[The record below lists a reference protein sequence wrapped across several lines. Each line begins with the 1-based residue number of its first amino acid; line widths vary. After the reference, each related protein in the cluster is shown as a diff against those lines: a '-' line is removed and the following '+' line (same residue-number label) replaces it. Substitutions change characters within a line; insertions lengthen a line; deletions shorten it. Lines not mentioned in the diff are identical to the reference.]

1 MVLLIEISALSTR
14 LIFLYNTQF
23 TNSSFSLSIAIHL
36 RSGRVDSLDI
46 PFHYVSSERLAY
58 CPSRNR
64 TCGFL
69 AYGSSNRHLI
79 PVPYI
84 GCQMRFRNVVIPHSP
99 ILFVPEFSF
108 LVSPIQHLVCAVL
121 KIFPETLYRMKI
133 PVHSIVIAMSSNYPV
148 NSGF

>member
-1 MVLLIEISALSTR
+1 MHMTTQKSTISHVEILCPKQCNR
-14 LIFLYNTQF
+14 LTFYSPCGF
-23 TNSSFSLSIAIHL
+23 ASYAFAYF
-36 RSGRVDSLDI
+36 GRVDSLDS
-46 PFHYVSSERLAY
+46 PFHYISSERLAY
-58 CPSRNR
+58 CPSQNR

-84 GCQMRFRNVVIPHSP
+84 GCQMRFGNVVIPHSQ

-121 KIFPETLYRMKI
+121 KIFPEALYRMEI
-133 PVHSIVIAMSSNYPV
+133 PVHSIVIAMSSDYR
-148 NSGF
+148 G